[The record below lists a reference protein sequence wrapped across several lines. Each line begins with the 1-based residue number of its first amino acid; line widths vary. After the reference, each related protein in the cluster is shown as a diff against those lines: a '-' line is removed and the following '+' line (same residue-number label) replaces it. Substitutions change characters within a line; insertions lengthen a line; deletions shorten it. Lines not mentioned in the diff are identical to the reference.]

1 MQGVVKVKV
10 GIDSYSYHR
19 YFGEIYPGTPD
30 PEKQWTL
37 EDFLRR
43 AKELDVDGVSLETC
57 FFPGYDKSYMREIKA
72 MLDKYD
78 FERVYAWGH
87 PGGLEAGANEE
98 KFREMLEHI
107 EFAGMIGADV
117 IRVVASNFEYHFHP
131 HGPQL
136 KILSKWFKEAV
147 KRAENCGV
155 RIAVENHIDYNS
167 EEILSLVE
175 CVDSPYFGVTFDTGN
190 FVRILEDPVEAI
202 KKLAKYTFATHIKD
216 LKFQQGVSIKD
227 WFLFSCTPAGTG
239 LVDCQQIVQIL
250 SDNNYRGF
258 LAVETDF
265 MHSDFGWNEDAAVEL
280 SVKELKRIIKAIA

>member
-1 MQGVVKVKV
+1 M
-10 GIDSYSYHR
+10 
-19 YFGEIYPGTPD
+19 P
-30 PEKQWTL
+30 
-37 EDFLRR
+37 
-43 AKELDVDGVSLETC
+43 LDA
-57 FFPGYDKSYMREIKA
+57 R
-72 MLDKYD
+72 
-78 FERVYAWGH
+78 
-87 PGGLEAGANEE
+87 
-98 KFREMLEHI
+98 
-107 EFAGMIGADV
+107 
-117 IRVVASNFEYHFHP
+117 
-131 HGPQL
+131 
-136 KILSKWFKEAV
+136 SK
-147 KRAENCGV
+147 
-155 RIAVENHIDYNS
+155 
-167 EEILSLVE
+167 LSLVE